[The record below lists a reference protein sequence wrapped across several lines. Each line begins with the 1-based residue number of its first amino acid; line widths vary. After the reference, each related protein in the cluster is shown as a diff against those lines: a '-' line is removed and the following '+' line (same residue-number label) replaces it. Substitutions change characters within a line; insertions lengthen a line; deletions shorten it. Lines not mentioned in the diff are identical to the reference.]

1 MPRLALRRTPPD
13 ELVVAP
19 YATALAAQIAPHR
32 AVSNFGVLQGQR
44 FMDATTT
51 SASAL
56 IGIAPAIAFFL
67 LFQRTLIRGITA
79 GAVK

>member
-1 MPRLALRRTPPD
+1 
-13 ELVVAP
+13 
-19 YATALAAQIAPHR
+19 
-32 AVSNFGVLQGQR
+32 
-44 FMDATTT
+44 MDATTT

>member
-1 MPRLALRRTPPD
+1 VPVAL
-13 ELVVAP
+13 
-19 YATALAAQIAPHR
+19 
-32 AVSNFGVLQGQR
+32 GVLQGQR